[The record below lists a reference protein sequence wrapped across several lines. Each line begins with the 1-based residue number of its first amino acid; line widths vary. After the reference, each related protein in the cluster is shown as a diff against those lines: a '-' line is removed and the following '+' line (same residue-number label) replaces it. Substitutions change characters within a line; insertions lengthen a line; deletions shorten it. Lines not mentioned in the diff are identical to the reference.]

1 MMIDVVR
8 QEGFQ
13 EGIREGYEDE
23 KKGKV

>member
-1 MMIDVVR
+1 MIDVVR